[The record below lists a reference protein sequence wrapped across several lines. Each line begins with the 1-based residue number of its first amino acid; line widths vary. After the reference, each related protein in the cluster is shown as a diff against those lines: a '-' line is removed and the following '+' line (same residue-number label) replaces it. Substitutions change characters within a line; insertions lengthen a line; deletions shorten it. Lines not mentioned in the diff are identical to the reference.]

1 VGEHFAHV
9 RIPEASRL
17 ASEQMTLI
25 QSIGD
30 PLLTIALAP
39 VLCVVKHEA
48 ADFGDV
54 LRWSQAVIDL
64 ADGDP
69 TKGDMFIGSPLCWAL
84 AQRGQAR
91 WALNQPG
98 WQDDF
103 DRSIAMASRTDAV
116 AYAYVVNAIYTP
128 AVSCGVLVPDDS
140 ALYLIEEA
148 LRIAERT
155 ADDVALGM
163 ARTTLGIAL
172 VFRDSVVERERG
184 LELLE
189 QLRDMCLHER
199 YFLSLLQFGAVY
211 IARERSRHG
220 DQDGA
225 LALMREAV
233 DGMHHTGHLG
243 PFAACT
249 GVLVETLLARGSE
262 RDIAEAAAAIDRLVA
277 APVNGFVVR
286 DIILLRLRAL
296 MSSACGDN
304 ATYRDFRHRYRE
316 MATSLGFEGHIAWA
330 EAMP

>member
-1 VGEHFAHV
+1 
-9 RIPEASRL
+9 
-17 ASEQMTLI
+17 
-25 QSIGD
+25 
-30 PLLTIALAP
+30 
-39 VLCVVKHEA
+39 
-48 ADFGDV
+48 
-54 LRWSQAVIDL
+54 
-64 ADGDP
+64 
-69 TKGDMFIGSPLCWAL
+69 
-84 AQRGQAR
+84 
-91 WALNQPG
+91 
-98 WQDDF
+98 
-103 DRSIAMASRTDAV
+103 
-116 AYAYVVNAIYTP
+116 
-128 AVSCGVLVPDDS
+128 
-140 ALYLIEEA
+140 LYLIEEV

-286 DIILLRLRAL
+286 DIILLRLGAL

-304 ATYRDFRHRYRE
+304 ATYWDFRHRYRE
-316 MATSLGFEGHIAWA
+316 MARSLGFEGHMKWA